1 MDVGSLIQL
10 SCARSCPSSSAE
22 WLLSDRITALLRQ
35 ALLTSS
41 GQRQMERVGGGMEG
55 WREEKL
61 SSMSMTRTEINIP
74 SNFLEKAKKMLVIN
88 TKNWIEDVA

>member
-22 WLLSDRITALLRQ
+22 WLLSDRITELLKQ

-41 GQRQMERVGGGMEG
+41 GQRQMGGMGGVGGDMEG
-55 WREEKL
+55 STIR
-61 SSMSMTRTEINIP
+61 IVIHFP
-74 SNFLEKAKKMLVIN
+74 ANFLEKTKEMSVIN
-88 TKNWIEDVA
+88 KKNWLRDVA

>member
-22 WLLSDRITALLRQ
+22 WLLSDRITELLKQ

-41 GQRQMERVGGGMEG
+41 GQRQMGRVGGDV
-55 WREEKL
+55 EESKTL
-61 SSMSMTRTEINIP
+61 QYEHNQNGDSFP
-74 SNFLEKAKKMLVIN
+74 ANFLEKAQEMSVIN
-88 TKNWIEDVA
+88 KKNWLGELA